1 MQKTKLFVKHGYLNA
16 STQAILN
23 IDRLRLDSDF
33 CDLAI
38 SALPQTMLSLAAPY
52 PPSQGSEFALLVVG
66 AGALWRY

>member
-1 MQKTKLFVKHGYLNA
+1 MQKTMLFVKHGYLNA

-23 IDRLRLDSDF
+23 IGRLQLDSDF

-38 SALPQTMLSLAAPY
+38 SALPQAMHSMAAPY
-52 PPSQGSEFALLVVG
+52 LPFQGVEFALVVG